1 MNSEAASRPALL
13 RIWYRLP
20 VVVRSIVSGYV
31 VFMVLQF
38 GWQGALLANLKVL
51 PEVPWNVVAGLL
63 YLWVVFSYFNGRGW
77 PASTADARRSSLRSA
92 RLSRTQWMLSLA
104 YCAVCLVFIAA
115 IINVVYRFIPVPD
128 AGLMD
133 LSAFPWWTL
142 YPSLIMLSIN
152 AGVSEEAGFRGYMQ
166 GEMEQRYGPV
176 AAIAFTSFV
185 FWLAHLNHPSG
196 KARVVML
203 LAYGIALGTLTWAA
217 QSIWPSI
224 VTHAVIDSASFT
236 TIAANTGQRWFMRKP
251 APFAETGVDIAFVVY
266 SVLLLLAI
274 SAGVGLLRK
283 LRHLQSVP

>member
-1 MNSEAASRPALL
+1 MNSEAVSRSALL
-13 RIWYRLP
+13 RFWYRLP
-20 VVVRSIVSGYV
+20 MVVRSLVSGYV

-51 PEVPWNVVAGLL
+51 PEVPWNVLVGLL
-63 YLWVVFSYFNGRGW
+63 YLWLVFSYFNGRGW
-77 PASTADARRSSLRSA
+77 PATTAEARRSSLRSA
-92 RLSRTQWMLSLA
+92 RLSRPQWMLSLA
-104 YCAVCLVFIAA
+104 YCAVCLVFIAG
-115 IINVVYRFIPVPD
+115 IINVVYRFISVPD
-128 AGLMD
+128 ADLMD

-196 KARVVML
+196 QARVVML
-203 LAYGIALGTLTWAA
+203 LAYGIALGALTWAA

-224 VTHAVIDSASFT
+224 VTHAVIDSVSFT
-236 TIAANTGQRWFMRKP
+236 TIAANTGQTWFMRKP
-251 APFAETGVDIAFVVY
+251 APFAETGIDVAFVVY
-266 SVLLLLAI
+266 SVLLLLTI
-274 SAGVGLLRK
+274 PAGVALLRK
-283 LRHLQSVP
+283 LRSAAEP